1 MRYSLG
7 NPLLSVSGT
16 IRADSVAL
24 GNTQSI
30 GGYERIINFKKYQNL
45 PAAVKLQL
53 FYRNYGI
60 NPGSKYFQTINNL

>member
-1 MRYSLG
+1 MSYSLG
-7 NPLLSVSGT
+7 NSLITLSGI

-30 GGYERIINFKKYQNL
+30 GSYERIFAFKKYQRL
-45 PAAVKLQL
+45 PEYVKLQL

-60 NPGSKYFQTINNL
+60 NPGSKYFQN